1 MATYQE
7 LIILAGNDRLRQQI
21 KIAIAQAALTIS
33 LESGATPNHS
43 LRLVWAKAALANPD
57 AEVERV
63 KWYVLA
69 ANAAAT
75 PAQISGADDP
85 TVQANVNAAVNLF
98 AT

>member
-1 MATYQE
+1 MATYPE
-7 LIILAGNDRLRQQI
+7 LVALAGNDKLRQQI
-21 KIAIAQAALTIS
+21 KIAIAVAAQTITN
-33 LESGATPNHS
+33 EAAGTANHAQ
-43 LRLVWAKAALANPD
+43 RVVWAKTALGNPD

-75 PAQISGADDP
+75 PAQITGADDP
-85 TVQANVNAAVNLF
+85 TVQAQVNAAVNLF